1 MDCGRVML
9 TSAEINGRLVLPIY
23 PADFVKKCYGG
34 VYEMTKF
41 NIKLA
46 PYLEDDMVAK
56 IAKESRKPV
65 SLRSIARKFHLSV
78 YAVKRLIDYSKSKE
92 RTNMV
97 NQ

>member
-1 MDCGRVML
+1 ML
-9 TSAEINGRLVLPIY
+9 TSTEINGRLASPIF

-46 PYLEDDMVAK
+46 HYPEDDMVAK
-56 IAKESRKPV
+56 IANESRKPV
-65 SLRSIARKFHLSV
+65 SLRSIARKFNLSV
-78 YAVKRLIDYSKSKE
+78 YGVKRLIEYSKTIE

-97 NQ
+97 NN

>member
-1 MDCGRVML
+1 MDCGQVML
-9 TSAEINGRLVLPIY
+9 TSAEINGHLASPIFS
-23 PADFVKKCYGG
+23 ADFVKKCYGG

-46 PYLEDDMVAK
+46 PYLEDEMVAT

-78 YAVKRLIDYSKSKE
+78 YAVKRLIDYSKSIE

-97 NQ
+97 NK